1 MQEEVCFKHFFF
13 PVKEK
18 LFACSYSPECSR
30 LLLRYYS
37 KELVYSQGCHMT
49 TRARAFPSHAGRLD
63 RAERKIQQIET
74 LFTGVFFL
82 RCSKHAQKLL
92 ACDDRLADAV

>member
-1 MQEEVCFKHFFF
+1 
-13 PVKEK
+13 
-18 LFACSYSPECSR
+18 
-30 LLLRYYS
+30 
-37 KELVYSQGCHMT
+37 MT